1 MVSALPAL
9 MVSTPQN
16 VNKKGHLKG
25 HQNKKGHL
33 KGHQNL
39 EALGYLESSQEIEI
53 KNITNSQVIGKIRVS
68 GDLLRKLEVHL
79 TGIEPVTFGFVG
91 RNSLESKA
99 LETKHDEHFTKSEGV
114 QEVAQNFQ
122 DERFAEL
129 VRAWATLP
137 KSTQLGIIALFDI
150 AKANSQDP
158 EQVNTKT
165 CSPSPF
171 GVAKA
176 NSLDRGIIGI
186 NGI

>member
-16 VNKKGHLKG
+16 ENKKGHLKG
-25 HQNKKGHL
+25 HQNIQGHL

-91 RNSLESKA
+91 RMLIKP
-99 LETKHDEHFTKSEGV
+99 KH
-114 QEVAQNFQ
+114 
-122 DERFAEL
+122 
-129 VRAWATLP
+129 
-137 KSTQLGIIALFDI
+137 
-150 AKANSQDP
+150 
-158 EQVNTKT
+158 
-165 CSPSPF
+165 
-171 GVAKA
+171 
-176 NSLDRGIIGI
+176 
-186 NGI
+186 